1 MAWVEHAYPD
11 AEALTA
17 AVAARLHAACA
28 EALQAHGRA
37 TLALAGGRTPLPIYR
52 ALAATTLHWPQVV
65 ALPGDD
71 RCVTHDHP
79 ASNVSAL
86 RAAFAMAD
94 GLVVESLTV
103 ADGDPDASLAHA
115 RRALAP
121 LHATAFDAVVLGMG
135 EDAHTAS
142 LFPGNP
148 ALPAAMAPDAGE
160 DAFALVPDPLPP
172 EAPFPR
178 ITLGLARLLRAR
190 HLHLLVTGARKREV
204 LRAAQATHDPLH
216 MPVSAVLHAPEV
228 TVHIHW
234 SP

>member
-1 MAWVEHAYPD
+1 MAWIEHDHPD

-17 AVAARLHAACA
+17 AVAAHLHAACA
-28 EALQAHGRA
+28 HALQVRGRA
-37 TLALAGGRTPLPIYR
+37 TLALAGGRTPFPVYR
-52 ALAATTLHWPQVV
+52 ALAATALHWPHVV

-71 RCVTHDHP
+71 RCVAHDHP
-79 ASNVSAL
+79 ASNVAAL
-86 RAAFAMAD
+86 REAFATAD

-103 ADGDPDASLAHA
+103 TDGDPAASLAHA

-121 LHATAFDAVVLGMG
+121 LHATPFDAVVLGMG

-142 LFPGNP
+142 LFPANP
-148 ALPAAMAPDAGE
+148 ALPAAMALDA
-160 DAFALVPDPLPP
+160 DADVFALVPDPLPP

-190 HLHLLVTGARKREV
+190 HLHLLVAGARKREV
-204 LRAAQATHDPLH
+204 LRAAQATHDPLR
-216 MPVSAVLHAPEV
+216 MPISAVLHAADAV
-228 TVHIHW
+228 VHVHW